1 MTSGPPSNGKK
12 TGRMAMIWVKKESN
26 VIDLILKLINKVEEC
41 LRAGM
46 DTIQHYLKGEIDEAK
61 EMAKKTDHLETE
73 TDEIRREVEGL
84 LFSGAFLPSLRGDVH
99 VLVEAVDKIADSAEA
114 CCDFAMGQRPEIPD
128 DFKSDF
134 HKIARDSISSYD
146 PFKEAVENLF
156 SEKQKDI
163 ATIRERVRDVGI
175 RESDVDDLEWNLTRR
190 IFTSELPLAQKLHIQ
205 YWLEKITTISDRVED
220 ASDCLNSLI
229 FRTRI

>member
-1 MTSGPPSNGKK
+1 
-12 TGRMAMIWVKKESN
+12 MIWVKKESD
-26 VIDLILKLINKVEEC
+26 VIDLILNLISKIEEC
-41 LRAGM
+41 LRASM

-114 CCDFAMGQRPEIPD
+114 CCDFATGQRPEIPE

-134 HKIARDSISSYD
+134 HKIAVDSIYSYE
-146 PFKEAVENLF
+146 PFKEAAENLF
-156 SEKQKDI
+156 SGRKKDASI
-163 ATIRERVRDVGI
+163 IRERIRDVGI
-175 RESDVDDLEWNLTRR
+175 RESDVDDLEWKLTRR
-190 IFTSELPLAQKLHIQ
+190 IFTSDLPLAQKLHLQ
-205 YWLEKITTISDRVED
+205 HWLEKITNISDRVED
-220 ASDCLNSLI
+220 TSDCLNSLI
-229 FRTRI
+229 FKAQI